1 VQKPTEVYAKS
12 ERHSTVAGCEFTY
25 PGIAFTSDRWR
36 IELSN
41 NGNLSVL
48 KSVVVAILTYGHEP
62 LVMTKNTLSQVQA
75 ADMRVLRKA
84 QGVILSDKA
93 THVLQLILQKKLNA
107 EMMQCTLQ
115 FSCHRKVKHHAL

>member
-1 VQKPTEVYAKS
+1 MQKPTEVYAGS

-62 LVMTKNTLSQVQA
+62 LVMTENTLSQVQA
-75 ADMRVLRKA
+75 ADMRVLQKNSGYDTVRQSYTCA
-84 QGVILSDKA
+84 AAYIE
-93 THVLQLILQKKLNA
+93 KKLNA